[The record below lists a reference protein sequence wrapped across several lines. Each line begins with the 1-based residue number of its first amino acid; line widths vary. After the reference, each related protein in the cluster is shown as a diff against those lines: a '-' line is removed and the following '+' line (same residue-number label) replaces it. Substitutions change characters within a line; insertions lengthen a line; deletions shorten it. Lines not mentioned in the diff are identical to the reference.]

1 MSSKKNQRAA
11 KPAVDT
17 PAPVAQHEQVATKAD
32 WLDAGNNRAL
42 AVVAGLLVL
51 MAFFV
56 YKDYL
61 LFHNAYFFKD
71 IGSDSYNYSFP
82 ATYGVADY
90 IAKHGLPS
98 WSFSMGMGQSMF
110 PFFLRDPFD
119 IFLYLGGKDHIVF
132 ATAYK
137 EFFKVVLSGL
147 VFFYYLREIKLSAY
161 TSIVGSLFYAFCA
174 FMILGGGWYF
184 FSFETFNLA
193 LLLLGFEK
201 LLLKDKWWLFPI
213 AIFLIFLSQPFNMYV
228 YGLFLL
234 GYSFLRMVQ
243 LGSFDVKKGAMLF
256 GKMAVLGIVG
266 ILMAGPFMLENLVQL
281 MESPRGSGNTSY
293 ASVLSSTPVFQAVDK
308 FQLGTAMLRFFS
320 SDILGAGSN
329 FKGWQNTLEAPLFY
343 CGIPCLLLMPQAFP
357 FLEKRVRTFFIVFI
371 AVWFMP
377 IFFPWFRYAFWLFTG
392 DYYRAYSIVVA
403 MFLIYYSLFALDN
416 IVKTGKLNL
425 IILGVSVA
433 VLLMV
438 LNYPYFPEGDFINS
452 PVFTFV
458 CFMLLAYAA
467 ILFFLGRANHPP
479 YLKYI
484 LLGAVVLEMTYMSS
498 ITVNDRDPVTAEEL
512 TEKKGY
518 NDYTVEA
525 LKYVNGIDKSFFR
538 VDKSYASSPA
548 IHYSLNDAQAQGY
561 RGTSNYN
568 PFNQLY
574 FTKYLQLMGVSDRK
588 SELDSRWAKGLM
600 SRPILES
607 ANRVKYMF
615 AKNNAI
621 PLWGVIG
628 DSIGMFGDVKVYRNK
643 FLLPLGYTY
652 GKYIRES
659 VFDALNIT
667 QKDFVTLQAC
677 VVRDE
682 DVANLKGMTEFQLRD
697 TVAPAAFNLDIY
709 AQNVAML
716 AADSLRDAQ
725 LTDTRLTGK
734 TSVSQPKMMYLSIP
748 YDGGWHLKVDG
759 KETEKQI
766 VFAGMTGV
774 LLTPG
779 QHTIEMVYELRY
791 FSKGVILSLLGLAA
805 LAALIFVQRR
815 KGGAEPAT
823 SH

>member
-1 MSSKKNQRAA
+1 MSSKKRQNVT
-11 KPAVDT
+11 KPAENAVDV
-17 PAPVAQHEQVATKAD
+17 PAGKTLVTADFLDKLGDKAIWVAT
-32 WLDAGNNRAL
+32 AL
-42 AVVAGLLVL
+42 IAL

-56 YKDYL
+56 YKDFL
-61 LFHNAYFFKD
+61 LFHNAYFYKD
-71 IGSDSYNYSFP
+71 IGSDSYNYSYP
-82 ATYGVADY
+82 VTYGVADY
-90 IAKHGLPS
+90 MAQHGLPK
-98 WSFSMGMGQSMF
+98 WSFKIGMGQNML

-119 IFLYLGGKDHIVF
+119 IFLYLGGKDNIVY

-137 EFFKVVLSGL
+137 EFFKVVLSGM
-147 VFFYYLREIKLSAY
+147 VFFLYLRELKLSSY
-161 TSIVGSLFYAFCA
+161 TAIAGSMFYAFCA
-174 FMILGGGWYF
+174 FMILGGGWYL

-193 LLLLGFEK
+193 VILLGFEMM
-201 LLLKDKWWLFPI
+201 LQRNKWWLFPLG
-213 AIFLIFLSQPFNMYV
+213 IFLIFLSQPFNMYV

-234 GYSFLRMVQ
+234 GYTILRIVQ
-243 LGSFDVKKGAMLF
+243 IGGFDAKKAGLLF
-256 GKMAVLGIVG
+256 GKMALLGVIG
-266 ILMAGPFMLENLVQL
+266 ILLAGPFMLENIVQL
-281 MESPRGSGNTSY
+281 LESPRGSGNTSY
-293 ASVLSSTPVFQAVDK
+293 ASVLSSTPVFQTVDK

-357 FLEKRVRTFFIVFI
+357 FLEKRVRTFFILFI
-371 AVWFMP
+371 AIWFMP

-392 DYYRAYSIVVA
+392 DYYRAYSIVVG
-403 MFLIYYSLFALDN
+403 MFLMYYSLLALDN
-416 IVKTGKLNL
+416 IIKTGKVN
-425 IILGVSVA
+425 IAILGVSVA
-433 VLLMV
+433 VLLLV

-458 CFMLLAYAA
+458 CFMLLVYAG

-484 LLGAVVLEMTYMSS
+484 LLGAVVLEMTHMSS
-498 ITVNDRDPVTAEEL
+498 ITVNERDPVTAEEL

-525 LKYVNGIDKSFFR
+525 LKYVNSIDKSFFR

-548 IHYSLNDAQAQGY
+548 IHFSLNDAQAQGY

-588 SELDSRWAKGLM
+588 SELDSRWARGLM

-615 AKNNAI
+615 SKNNAI
-621 PLWGVIG
+621 PLWGVTG
-628 DSIGMFGDVKVYRNK
+628 DSIARFGDVTVYRSK

-652 GKYIRES
+652 SKYIRES

-682 DVANLKGMTEFQLRD
+682 DVARMKGMTEFQLQD
-697 TVAPAAFNLDIY
+697 TVAPAAFNLDVY
-709 AQNVAML
+709 ARNAAAL
-716 AADSLRDAQ
+716 AADSLSGVQ
-725 LTDTRLTGK
+725 LTDTHLEGK
-734 TSVSQPKMMYLSIP
+734 ISLAQPKLMYLSIP
-748 YDGGWHLKVDG
+748 YDAGWHLKVDG

-774 LLTPG
+774 LLSPG
-779 QHTIEMVYELRY
+779 QHAIEMVYELRY
-791 FSKGVILSLLGLAA
+791 YATGVVLSLLGIAA
-805 LAALIFVQRR
+805 MVAVIYLQRKKR
-815 KGGAEPAT
+815 ESDTIEAT
-823 SH
+823 V

>member
-1 MSSKKNQRAA
+1 MSSKKRQNAA
-11 KPAVDT
+11 KTPEIVTEAPAKK
-17 PAPVAQHEQVATKAD
+17 APVTADFLDKLGDKAIWLAT
-32 WLDAGNNRAL
+32 
-42 AVVAGLLVL
+42 GLLVL

-56 YKDYL
+56 YKDFL
-61 LFHNAYFFKD
+61 LFHNAYFYKD
-71 IGSDSYNYSFP
+71 IGSDSYNYSYP
-82 ATYGVADY
+82 VTYGVADY
-90 IAKHGLPS
+90 MAKHGLPK
-98 WSFSMGMGQSMF
+98 WSFTIGMGQNML

-119 IFLYLGGKDHIVF
+119 IFLYLGGKDNIVY

-137 EFFKVVLSGL
+137 EFFKIVLSGM
-147 VFFYYLREIKLSAY
+147 VFFLYLREMKLSAF
-161 TSIVGSLFYAFCA
+161 TAITGSLFYSFCA
-174 FMILGGGWYF
+174 FMILGGGWYL

-193 LLLLGFEK
+193 VLLLGFEM
-201 LLLKDKWWLFPI
+201 LLLRNKWWLFPLG
-213 AIFLIFLSQPFNMYV
+213 IFLIFLSQPFNMYV

-234 GYSFLRMVQ
+234 GYAILRMVQ
-243 LGSFDVKKGAMLF
+243 VGGYDVKKGALLF
-256 GKMAVLGIVG
+256 GKMAALGIVG
-266 ILMAGPFMLENLVQL
+266 ILLAGPFMLENIVQL
-281 MESPRGSGNTSY
+281 LESPRGSGNTSY
-293 ASVLSSTPVFQAVDK
+293 ASVLSATPVFQAVDK

-320 SDILGAGSN
+320 SDILGSGSN

-357 FLEKRVRTFFIVFI
+357 FLQKRVRTFFIIFI

-377 IFFPWFRYAFWLFTG
+377 IFFPYFRYAFWLFTG

-403 MFLIYYSLFALDN
+403 MFLIYYSLLALDN
-416 IVKTGKLNL
+416 IIKTGKVNL
-425 IILGVSVA
+425 VILIVSLA
-433 VLLMV
+433 VLLLL
-438 LNYPYFPEGDFINS
+438 LNYPYFPEGEFINS

-458 CFMLLAYAA
+458 CFMLLVYGA
-467 ILFFLGRANHPP
+467 ILFFLGRENHPP
-479 YLKYI
+479 YLKYL
-484 LLGAVVLEMTYMSS
+484 LLGAVVLEMTHMSS
-498 ITVNDRDPVTAEEL
+498 ITVNDRDPVTADEL

-518 NDYTVEA
+518 NDYTLEA
-525 LKYVNGIDKSFFR
+525 LQYVNSIDKSFFR
-538 VDKSYASSPA
+538 IDKSYASSPA

-621 PLWGVIG
+621 PLWNVIG

-652 GKYIRES
+652 SKYIRES
-659 VFDALNIT
+659 VFDALNVT

-682 DVANLKGMTEFQLRD
+682 DVASLKGMTEFQLRD

-709 AQNVAML
+709 ARNVAEL
-716 AADSLRDAQ
+716 AEDSLRGPQ
-725 LTDTRLTGK
+725 LSDTHLTGK
-734 TSVSQPKMMYLSIP
+734 ISLQQAKMMYLSIP
-748 YDGGWHLKVDG
+748 YDGGWRLKVDG
-759 KETEKQI
+759 QETAKDI

-779 QHTIEMVYELRY
+779 QHIIEMTYQLRY
-791 FSKGVILSLLGLAA
+791 FSIGVILSIAGLLA
-805 LAALIFVQRR
+805 LGAVIIIQRR
-815 KGGAEPAT
+815 KSGSAMSAPAA
-823 SH
+823 